1 MVVAR
6 GFSKGGG
13 PYQWFRRYNI
23 CPPKEYMNQCENTND
38 WCCKD
43 LPDGKRCLDKC
54 QKFRQLGEASLPVDT
69 GFYFKF
75 QSDPVTGKPSG
86 CPGFEDEKWIKG
98 MIPEND
104 DLDYDDR
111 DGKNLKL

>member
-1 MVVAR
+1 
-6 GFSKGGG
+6 
-13 PYQWFRRYNI
+13 
-23 CPPKEYMNQCENTND
+23 MNQCQNTND

-104 DLDYDDR
+104 DFDYDNR